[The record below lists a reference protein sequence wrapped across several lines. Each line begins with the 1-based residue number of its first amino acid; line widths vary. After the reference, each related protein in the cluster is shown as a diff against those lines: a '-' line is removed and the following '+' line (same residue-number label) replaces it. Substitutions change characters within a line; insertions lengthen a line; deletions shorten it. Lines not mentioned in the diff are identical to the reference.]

1 MRKILLSGT
10 LVCACAS
17 WCGAANKFV
26 QHNLVSDLPGVAD
39 HLDACLVNP
48 WGIAA
53 TATSPFWV
61 SLNGSGL
68 AESTTATA
76 IRTPCLSM
84 CPDPPARRLQ
94 AGSAGALRSDR
105 ERHPA

>member
-1 MRKILLSGT
+1 
-10 LVCACAS
+10 VCACAS

-26 QHNLVSDLPGVAD
+26 QHHLVSDLPGVAD

-68 AESTTATA
+68 AGIYDGNAATCNA
-76 IRTPCLSM
+76 LSAFWRSATGRSRPPTPV
-84 CPDPPARRLQ
+84 
-94 AGSAGALRSDR
+94 AGSSV
-105 ERHPA
+105 